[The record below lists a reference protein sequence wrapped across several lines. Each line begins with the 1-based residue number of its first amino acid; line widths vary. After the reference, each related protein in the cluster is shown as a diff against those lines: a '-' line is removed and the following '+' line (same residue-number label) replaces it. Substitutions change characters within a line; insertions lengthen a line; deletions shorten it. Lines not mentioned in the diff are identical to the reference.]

1 MHRSIHGEK
10 SVCSMPGGEELG
22 LKQEGASRGQQ
33 RCLSSCRVTFDPITR
48 V

>member
-10 SVCSMPGGEELG
+10 SVCSMPGGGEELG

-33 RCLSSCRVTFDPITR
+33 MPVIMPRHI
-48 V
+48 